1 MNITEAQQFRE
12 LLLRVKALEL
22 ERADILRRLDGLEEH
37 PAVSIPPIVKR
48 GPGRPRKNGN

>member
-22 ERADILRRLDGLEEH
+22 EHADILRRLEGLEE
-37 PAVSIPPIVKR
+37 PVSIPPVVVKR